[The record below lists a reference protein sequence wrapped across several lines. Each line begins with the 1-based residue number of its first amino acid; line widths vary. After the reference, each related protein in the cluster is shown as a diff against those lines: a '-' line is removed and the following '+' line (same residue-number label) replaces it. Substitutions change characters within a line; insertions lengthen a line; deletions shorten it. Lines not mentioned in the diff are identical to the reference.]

1 MWACALWRR
10 ARHNT
15 RASTASSL
23 TGVATADSILRTR
36 FGVGTG
42 WRVVHGGVVARPIL
56 GKTNHNATLKLRDN
70 SYVVLVLVAQC
81 NHAALSGHDVL
92 VALTTR
98 AALRGTMDSP
108 VFGMPIVFCNS
119 GARQS
124 SYHVVSPAEIV
135 SVHTGYIVDNPHVR

>member
-1 MWACALWRR
+1 M
-10 ARHNT
+10 
-15 RASTASSL
+15 
-23 TGVATADSILRTR
+23 
-36 FGVGTG
+36 GTG
-42 WRVVHGGVVARPIL
+42 WRVVGVVARPIL
-56 GKTNHNATLKLRDN
+56 GKTNHVLHNATLKLRDN
-70 SYVVLVLVAQC
+70 SSVVLALVAQC

-108 VFGMPIVFCNS
+108 VFGKPIVFCNS

-124 SYHVVSPAEIV
+124 SRVVSPAEIV